1 MSDAMDYAGEK
12 RQSLAS
18 IKLNVFG
25 PDYDLVD
32 LIDDAVGITDPTLEN
47 ARANVQRRTAILD
60 AIHGHYAAAI
70 SDLTARLAE
79 AERLNLAGLAKELGW
94 LARAEA
100 AEAKAAHMAQERDAL
115 IHDNA
120 RLVQAAS
127 DEATRATAAEAAL
140 ATVTAERD
148 EALKTVRRL
157 QLEGTGADWQQ
168 REGETQTALQAIG
181 EEFGFLGG
189 EPRVDGVRRV
199 LTEQRAALATAVEVM
214 KPFAEEADSI
224 LPHVEN
230 QERPRIELLL
240 GASTAYFTVGDL
252 RRVRDFIRDHGG
264 VKP

>member
-1 MSDAMDYAGEK
+1 MSDAMGYAGLVLRLGAVCEAL
-12 RQSLAS
+12 RTDRPYAS
-18 IKLNVFG
+18 KAAF
-25 PDYDLVD
+25 
-32 LIDDAVGITDPTLEN
+32 DAS
-47 ARANVQRRTAILD
+47 
-60 AIHGHYAAAI
+60 AAI

-79 AERLNLAGLAKELGW
+79 AEGEV
-94 LARAEA
+94 EA
-100 AEAKAAHMAQERDAL
+100 LTANTESLLEILEVHK
-115 IHDNA
+115 
-120 RLVQAAS
+120 
-127 DEATRATAAEAAL
+127 TRATAAEAAL